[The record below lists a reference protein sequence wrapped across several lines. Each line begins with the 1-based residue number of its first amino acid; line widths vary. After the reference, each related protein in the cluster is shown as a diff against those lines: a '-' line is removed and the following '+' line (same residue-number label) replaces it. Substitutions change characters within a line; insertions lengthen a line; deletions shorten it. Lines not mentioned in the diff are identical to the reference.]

1 MVVLEMERV
10 SEKGA
15 SRDEPERR
23 SKRFDVTE
31 TQAYRDLYA
40 NNLRMYGFLMK
51 KVRIFVMISPWPNL
65 LYSFITH
72 AIYFMIKL
80 SKLLSFSTEE
90 NRLCTVFANMY
101 FLIPSCVLAIDERS
115 KHFTT
120 DLIKFPK
127 TLQLEADPVYF

>member
-10 SEKGA
+10 SENGA

-51 KVRIFVMISPWPNL
+51 KVKIFELNPWPNL
-65 LYSFITH
+65 FHSFTVSSLCHLFRDKVQVNYS
-72 AIYFMIKL
+72 
-80 SKLLSFSTEE
+80 
-90 NRLCTVFANMY
+90 
-101 FLIPSCVLAIDERS
+101 
-115 KHFTT
+115 HFN
-120 DLIKFPK
+120 
-127 TLQLEADPVYF
+127 